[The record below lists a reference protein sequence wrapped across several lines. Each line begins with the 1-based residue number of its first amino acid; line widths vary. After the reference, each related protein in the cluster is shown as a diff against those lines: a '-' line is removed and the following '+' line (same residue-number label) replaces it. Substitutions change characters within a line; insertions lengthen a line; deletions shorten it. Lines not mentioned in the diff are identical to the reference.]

1 MENGMS
7 SPLETE
13 TSGTK
18 STPTNEPGA
27 EHTPRSE
34 DLATELENL
43 EAESGPD
50 GPTPPPVSKAGR
62 RFVLI
67 VTGTIPGEDLTTER
81 DLVLKTMERAMGGLE
96 VTHGVILKA
105 CAYRSD
111 PTQDSGP
118 EATATAP
125 DAPDT
130 SSLDAPGGE
139 SSGEESSD
147 GSLGTPPSSLEAS
160 ASPSDATSS

>member
-1 MENGMS
+1 MENAMS
-7 SPLETE
+7 SQPVTE

-34 DLATELENL
+34 DLVTELENL
-43 EAESGPD
+43 EAESAPA

-62 RFVLI
+62 RFVMI
-67 VTGTIPGEDLTTER
+67 VTGTIPGEDLKTER
-81 DLVLKTMERAMGGLE
+81 ELVIHTMERAMGGLE
-96 VTHGVILKA
+96 VTHGVILNA

-111 PTQDSGP
+111 PMDSEP
-118 EATATAP
+118 EATDTAP
-125 DAPDT
+125 DAQDT
-130 SSLDAPGGE
+130 SSLAAPGGE

-147 GSLGTPPSSLEAS
+147 GSLGTPPSSSEAS